1 MVRRTASLNPPD
13 AGRWFISLK
22 PTLTLTCKAAARWL
36 PLLLL
41 PAQTAPAQTTAEGTR
56 KWAFATLST
65 ATAGNIVGSP
75 ALAPDGTVYIGVEVG
90 ASTSPAQS
98 GQLFAINPNGTLK
111 WSLPMPDWV
120 DATPAVGPDGTLY
133 FGGWDGKF
141 QAVAP
146 DRTVKWTFTAGGF
159 IASSA
164 AIGADGT
171 LYFGSG
177 NGNLYA
183 LTPGG
188 VLKWFFPTGD
198 WIDSSPAIGPDGT
211 IYFGSWDKTIYALRP
226 DGTLRWKQATLG
238 NVASSPA
245 IASDGTVYVG
255 SRDLYLYAFAAD
267 GTPRWRTGL
276 GDAIEA
282 SPVIGADGTVYIIT
296 TGARLYA
303 LNPDGSER
311 WRYPAAT
318 AAPLAPVYSTPAV
331 RADGSIV
338 LSTSNNALI
347 VLRPDGTELWRA
359 AMDDWSDSSPVIAP
373 DGTIYV
379 GCSDKK
385 LYAFTGTRGPAIAD
399 WPQFRRDSQ
408 RRGLQP
414 IGSAAG
420 TTGRLG
426 NLSVRTN
433 AGTGGNTLIA
443 GFVVSGSGSRGLLV
457 RGVGPT
463 LASFGVTGALANPA
477 VALFSGAT
485 QLAAN
490 DDWGVAANSAQIASA
505 ASAAGAFP
513 LPSGSLDAAVL
524 RDFAGGGYTAQ
535 VAGSGGGTGIALME
549 AYDTGGS
556 TGARLV
562 NLSARSAVGTGGDI
576 LIAGFVVTGSTRAVL
591 VRGIGPTLAVFGVE
605 GAITDPRLQV
615 YDSANRLVAEND
627 NWSAAANSA
636 NIAATARSVGAFALT
651 DGGKDAA
658 LLLTLPPG
666 AYTAQVS
673 GVNATTGVGLVEV
686 YEVP

>member
-1 MVRRTASLNPPD
+1 M
-13 AGRWFISLK
+13 
-22 PTLTLTCKAAARWL
+22 RWL
-36 PLLLL
+36 LVVLASPHFL
-41 PAQTAPAQTTAEGTR
+41 PAQTAAEGSR

-90 ASTSPAQS
+90 ASTSPTQS

-120 DATPAVGPDGTLY
+120 DATPAIGSDGTLY

-141 QAVAP
+141 QAIAP
-146 DRTVKWTFTAGGF
+146 DRTVKWTFSAGGF

-171 LYFGSG
+171 VYFGAG

-188 VLKWFFPTGD
+188 ALKWFFPTGD

-211 IYFGSWDKTIYALRP
+211 IFFGSWDKNIYALRP

-255 SRDLYLYAFAAD
+255 SRDLFLYAFAVD

-282 SPVIGADGTVYIIT
+282 SPVIGIDGTVYVVT

-318 AAPLAPVYSTPAV
+318 AAPLAPIYSTPAV
-331 RADGSIV
+331 RADGSII

-347 VLRPDGTELWRA
+347 VLRPEGTELWRA
-359 AMDDWSDSSPVIAP
+359 AMDDWSDSSPVVAP

-385 LYAFTGTRGPAIAD
+385 LYAFTGSRAPAMAE

-408 RRGLQP
+408 RRGFQP
-414 IGSAAG
+414 VGTAAG

-426 NLSVRTN
+426 NLSVRTS

-443 GFVVSGSGSRGLLV
+443 GFVVSGTGNRGLLV

-463 LASFGVTGALANPA
+463 LASFGVAGALANPA
-477 VALFSGAT
+477 VALFGGAA

-490 DDWGVAANSAQIASA
+490 DDWGLAANSAQIAA
-505 ASAAGAFP
+505 TAVTVGAFA
-513 LPSGSLDAAVL
+513 LPAGSLDAAVL
-524 RDFAGGGYTAQ
+524 RDFTGGGYTAQ
-535 VAGSGGGTGIALME
+535 VSGSGGGTGVALME

-556 TGARLV
+556 AGARLA

-576 LIAGFVVTGSTRAVL
+576 LIAGFVVTSSTRAVL
-591 VRGIGPTLAVFGVE
+591 VRGVGPTLAVFGVE
-605 GAITDPRLQV
+605 GALVDPRLQV

-627 NWSAAANSA
+627 NWSGSANSA
-636 NIAATARSVGAFALT
+636 IIAATARSVGAFALA
-651 DGGKDAA
+651 DGGRDAS

-673 GVNATTGVGLVEV
+673 GVGATIGVGLVEV